1 MTQPHRPFKAL
12 SIAIL
17 TVSDTREP
25 STDRSG
31 AKLAELATSAGHR
44 LAEQRIVIDDR
55 YAIRAAVSE
64 WVASTEVD
72 VVLSTGGTGFTE
84 RDVTPEAVR
93 VLFDREIPGFGE
105 LFRQLSY
112 ASVGTSTLQSRVL
125 AGVANQTLIAA
136 LPGSPGAC
144 RDAWNGILSD
154 QLDVRHRPCNLAE
167 LAIGA

>member
-31 AKLAELATSAGHR
+31 ATLAELATSAGHR
-44 LAEQRIVIDDR
+44 LVEQRIVIDDR

>member
-31 AKLAELATSAGHR
+31 ATLAELATSAGHR